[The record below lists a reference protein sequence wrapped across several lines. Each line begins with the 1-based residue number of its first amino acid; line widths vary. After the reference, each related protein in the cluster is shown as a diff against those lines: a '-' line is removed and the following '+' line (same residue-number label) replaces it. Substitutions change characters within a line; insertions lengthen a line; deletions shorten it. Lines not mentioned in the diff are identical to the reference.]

1 MGIDCPNSNPNKI
14 CNLHSSEA
22 MAAIV
27 SKIEFA
33 SIAVKKAWKNLSFVC
48 NPSLLLEI
56 GLTGLPK
63 MTTLSYKLLHDLW
76 TVYDKTDC
84 ILLSDTSK
92 FLLCLLFSAHK
103 MVDPPCAPGRNPAWG
118 DLENISIYSF
128 VALEF

>member
-1 MGIDCPNSNPNKI
+1 MITFVPCNILSESGIVNSFYE
-14 CNLHSSEA
+14 L
-22 MAAIV
+22 
-27 SKIEFA
+27 F
-33 SIAVKKAWKNLSFVC
+33 
-48 NPSLLLEI
+48 
-56 GLTGLPK
+56 
-63 MTTLSYKLLHDLW
+63 HDLW
-76 TVYDKTDC
+76 MVSDKTDC